1 MSKNIKIS
9 YTPRGDTI
17 FKSIFGDERNVNIL
31 AAFLRHVFE
40 QSPVKI
46 EFSELIIINPDLPV
60 ESKDER
66 SSTVDILAKTEDG
79 RLIDVEIQI
88 ANHHDMIKRS
98 VYYASKMT
106 AKQVHKNGDKK
117 NRYLNIKS
125 SIIISIVDF
134 KIFEDDEPY
143 FNPLVWYN
151 LATNKIATDVELI
164 YILELPKIPPN
175 DDNKKLWTW
184 LKFLKSN
191 TVEEAESLKNKIPE
205 VDQAMNIYKKYM
217 SDEEYK
223 DYIET
228 RELMAEMDENERLAE
243 AEEKGLAKGETNA
256 KIEDVIAF
264 AKTGMSL
271 TQICQTLNVNEN
283 IRSQAI
289 NKLNEMGIKYNA

>member
-1 MSKNIKIS
+1 MSNDLRVS
-9 YTPRGDTI
+9 FTPRGDTI
-17 FKSIFGDERNVNIL
+17 FKAIFGDERNVNIL

-40 QSPVKI
+40 QSPVKV

-60 ESKDER
+60 ERKDER
-66 SSTVDILAKTEDG
+66 KSTVDVLAKTEDG

-88 ANHHDMIKRS
+88 ADHHDMIKRS
-98 VYYASKMT
+98 VYYASKMI

-125 SIIISIVDF
+125 SIVISIVDF
-134 KIFEDDEPY
+134 KIFEDDNIY
-143 FNPLVWYN
+143 FNPLVLYN
-151 LATNKIATDVELI
+151 LATNEVATDVELI

-191 TVEEAESLKNKIPE
+191 TVEEAEKQKNKIPE

-243 AEEKGLAKGETNA
+243 AEEKGKAEGETKKA
-256 KIEDVIAF
+256 IEDIISF

-271 TQICQTLNVNEN
+271 TQICQTLSVDEN
-283 IRSQAI
+283 IKNQAI
-289 NKLNEMGIKYNA
+289 EKLNEMGIKYNK

>member
-9 YTPRGDTI
+9 FTPRGDTI

-31 AAFLRHVFE
+31 SAFLRHVFE
-40 QSPVKI
+40 QSPVKV

-66 SSTVDILAKTEDG
+66 SSTVDVLAKTEDG

-88 ANHHDMIKRS
+88 ADHHDMIKRS
-98 VYYASKMT
+98 VYYASKMIS
-106 AKQVHKNGDKK
+106 KQVHKDGDKK

-125 SIIISIVDF
+125 SIVISIVDF
-134 KIFEDDEPY
+134 KIFEDDNIY
-143 FNPLVWYN
+143 FNPLVLYN
-151 LATNKIATDVELI
+151 LATNEIATDVELI

-205 VDQAMNIYKKYM
+205 VDQAMNIYRKYM

-228 RELMAEMDENERLAE
+228 RELMAQMDKNEYYFE
-243 AEEKGLAKGETNA
+243 GKEEGETNA
-256 KIEDVIAF
+256 KIEDVINLMQELNLSLDKAMTILKIDTSYKSQIE
-264 AKTGMSL
+264 AKLKELGT
-271 TQICQTLNVNEN
+271 
-283 IRSQAI
+283 
-289 NKLNEMGIKYNA
+289 K

>member
-9 YTPRGDTI
+9 FTPRGDTI
-17 FKSIFGDERNVNIL
+17 FKSIFGDERN
-31 AAFLRHVFE
+31 
-40 QSPVKI
+40 
-46 EFSELIIINPDLPV
+46 
-60 ESKDER
+60 
-66 SSTVDILAKTEDG
+66 STVDVLAKTEDG

-88 ANHHDMIKRS
+88 ADHHDMIKRS

-205 VDQAMNIYKKYM
+205 VDEAMNIYKKYM

-228 RELMAEMDENERLAE
+228 RELMAEMDKNEYFFEGQTQKA
-243 AEEKGLAKGETNA
+243 
-256 KIEDVIAF
+256 IEDVIAF

-271 TQICQTLNVNEN
+271 TQICQTLNVDEN
-283 IRSQAI
+283 IKSQAI
-289 NKLNEMGIKYNA
+289 KKLNEMGIKYNA

>member
-1 MSKNIKIS
+1 MDKNKIKVS
-9 YTPRGDTI
+9 LTPRGDTI
-17 FKSIFGDERNVNIL
+17 FKSIFGDGRNINIL

-40 QSPVKI
+40 QSPVKV
-46 EFSELIIINPDLPV
+46 EFQELIIINPDLPV

-66 SSTVDILAKTEDG
+66 SSTVDVLAKTEDG

-98 VYYASKMT
+98 VYYASKMI
-106 AKQVHKNGDKK
+106 AKQVHKDGDKK

-125 SIIISIVDF
+125 SIVISIVDF
-134 KIFEDDEPY
+134 EIFEDDEPY
-143 FNPLVWYN
+143 FNPLVLYN
-151 LATNKIATDVELI
+151 LATNKVATDVELI

-191 TVEEAESLKNKIPE
+191 TVEEAEEQKNKIPE

-223 DYIET
+223 DYVET
-228 RELMAEMDENERLAE
+228 RELMAQMDKNEYYFEGKAE
-243 AEEKGLAKGETNA
+243 GETNA
-256 KIEDVIAF
+256 KIEDVINL
-264 AKTGMSL
+264 MQELNLSL
-271 TQICQTLNVNEN
+271 DKAMIVLKIDVSYKSQIEARLKE
-283 IRSQAI
+283 
-289 NKLNEMGIKYNA
+289 LGIKYNK

>member
-1 MSKNIKIS
+1 MSNNIRVS
-9 YTPRGDTI
+9 FTPRGDTI
-17 FKSIFGDERNVNIL
+17 FKAIFGDERNVNIL

-46 EFSELIIINPDLPV
+46 EFSEIIIINPDLPV

-243 AEEKGLAKGETNA
+243 AEEKGLAKGLAKGETNA
-256 KIEDVIAF
+256 KIELAVKLI
-264 AKTGMSL
+264 KTGKMSL
-271 TQICQTLNVNEN
+271 DEAIIFCGLDKNQEEQIKKLLN
-283 IRSQAI
+283 Q
-289 NKLNEMGIKYNA
+289 

>member
-9 YTPRGDTI
+9 FTPRGDTI

-31 AAFLRHVFE
+31 SAFLRHVFE
-40 QSPVKI
+40 QSPVKV

-66 SSTVDILAKTEDG
+66 SSTVDVLAKTEDG

-88 ANHHDMIKRS
+88 ADHHDMIKRS
-98 VYYASKMT
+98 VYYASKMIS
-106 AKQVHKNGDKK
+106 KQVHKDGDKK

-125 SIIISIVDF
+125 SIVISIVDF
-134 KIFEDDEPY
+134 KIFEDDNIY
-143 FNPLVWYN
+143 FNPLVLYN
-151 LATNKIATDVELI
+151 LATNEVATDVELI

-228 RELMAEMDENERLAE
+228 RELMAEMDKNEYYFEGQTQKA
-243 AEEKGLAKGETNA
+243 
-256 KIEDVIAF
+256 IEDVIAF

-271 TQICQTLNVNEN
+271 TQICQTLNVDEN
-283 IRSQAI
+283 IKSQAI
-289 NKLNEMGIKYNA
+289 NKLNEMSIKYNA